1 MRIHRRSHS
10 KSARPPAETRDP
22 FYLGAASR
30 RLGRFSRGT
39 VAAICLVLGSQLQAA
54 TAPTPAEPEPD
65 LTPLMPLWNP
75 FYSVMAGAGYKDNL
89 LLASKNREGSS
100 FTAVGGDFTLWKRPA
115 EDGHELQLGIS
126 ANDRRYLANRSMD
139 HENAFLGHA
148 RYIGSLSDRWQW
160 VVDLDAAYFDQ
171 VLDLTVLETQIN
183 RQRLRQF
190 SLGGGPGLRYRVGSK
205 SWFEITPILS
215 RTWLDGQFDSY
226 DELGGQLSFLQGY
239 GNRSEWRLEFAGRER
254 RYDTRRQATLQGV
267 AIPGTHLNYRRHDIQ
282 LVDRHYFDPARRWL
296 LETRLKGLV
305 SDDNGPGYFDYWRI
319 GFAERLQIRLTRW
332 DFKAE
337 IGYNFYNFPQQHV
350 TPTIQRTRGD
360 LSGQFRVERSLRR
373 GWKLFAEF
381 DHDRSMAADPLETFS
396 ANTVWAGALW
406 EF

>member
-1 MRIHRRSHS
+1 
-10 KSARPPAETRDP
+10 
-22 FYLGAASR
+22 
-30 RLGRFSRGT
+30 
-39 VAAICLVLGSQLQAA
+39 
-54 TAPTPAEPEPD
+54 
-65 LTPLMPLWNP
+65 MPLWNP

-89 LLASKNREGSS
+89 LLASKKKEGSS

-115 EDGHELQLGIS
+115 EDGNELQLGIS
-126 ANDRRYLANRSMD
+126 ANDRRFLANRSMD

-148 RYIGSLSDRWQW
+148 RYLRTLSDRWQW

-183 RQRLRQF
+183 RQRLKQF

-205 SWFEITPILS
+205 SWLEVTPIVS

-226 DELGGQLSFLQGY
+226 DEFGGQLSFLQGY
-239 GNRSEWRLEFAGRER
+239 GHRSEWRLEFAGRER
-254 RYDTRRQATLQGV
+254 RYDTRQQATLQGV
-267 AIPGTHLNYRRHDIQ
+267 VIPGTRLTYQRNDIQ

-296 LETRLKGLV
+296 VETRVKGLV
-305 SDDNGPGYFDYWRI
+305 SSDNGSGYFDYWRI
-319 GFAERLQIRLTRW
+319 GFSERLQIRLARW
-332 DFKAE
+332 DFRGE
-337 IGYNFYNFPQQHV
+337 IGYNFYNFPQQSV
-350 TPTIQRTRGD
+350 TPTVQRTRGD
-360 LSGQFRVERSLRR
+360 LSGQVRVERSLGR

-381 DHDRSMAADPLETFS
+381 DHERSMAADPLETFS